1 MNCKEWWTQY
11 NKDKLTLDFEYYNR
25 TKEIQRSLQF
35 NTDKNVTVIHHLRDT
50 EEQRKYNDE
59 HYELW
64 GYNLDGTFEYSK
76 YVIFVTHEEHVN
88 IHRHSE
94 ETRNKISE
102 SLSNYWTIEKRAE
115 YSKKISG
122 DRNPFYGKH
131 HTPGKFSG
139 ESNGMYGKHHTDEA
153 KQQISEA
160 NKNKIVSQETRDK
173 LSKSSS
179 GENNGMYGKCHTEE
193 SVYKMQHSSGV
204 ELQRRASA
212 AYKEYKSSGGNMK
225 WQDFRREF
233 FKENGKN
240 L

>member
-1 MNCKEWWTQY
+1 MDCKEWWTQY
-11 NKDKLTLDFEYYNR
+11 NKDKSTLDFEYYNR

-35 NTDKNVTVIHHLRDT
+35 NTDKNATVIHHLIDT

-64 GYNLDGTFEYSK
+64 GYNLDGTFEYSE

-88 IHRHSE
+88 IHKHSE

-115 YSKKISG
+115 WSKKISG

-131 HTPGKFSG
+131 HIPGKFSG
-139 ESNGMYGKHHTDEA
+139 KNNGMYGKHLSEEH
-153 KQQISEA
+153 KQAISEA
-160 NKNKIVSQETRDK
+160 NKNKVVSEETRDK
-173 LSKSSS
+173 LSKAKS
-179 GENNGMYGKCHTEE
+179 GEKNGMYGKRHTEE
-193 SVYKMQHSSGV
+193 VLEKLKHSRGVMLQQQASV
-204 ELQRRASA
+204 
-212 AYKEYKSSGGNMK
+212 AYREHRENGGTMK

-233 FKENGKN
+233 FRLNK
-240 L
+240 